1 MIPKMNM
8 KVVIPNMNILGLDE
22 VKPRL
27 LLKVIDCK
35 RASSFLQRQKQNSQ
49 EDIDRGSV
57 EYDVGAY
64 GGVSGPGQ
72 AKASILS
79 LTIYDTSKKVAV
91 HCQLVLVVVRGNVGS
106 ITGHG
111 DEME

>member
-27 LLKVIDCK
+27 LLKAIDCK
-35 RASSFLQRQKQNSQ
+35 RAPTFLRRHNSQ
-49 EDIDRGSV
+49 EDINRGNV
-57 EYDVGAY
+57 EYDIGTC
-64 GGVSGPGQ
+64 GDVSE
-72 AKASILS
+72 ARRVKVSVLA
-79 LTIYDTSKKVAV
+79 LTTHDTSKKVVV
-91 HCQLVLVVVRGNVGS
+91 HRHLVLVVICGSVGS

-111 DEME
+111 DGME